1 VNHSEGKGGER
12 AVAIARFQGGSPHLC
27 RLKTTPFLA
36 LMDIELYCTDCMLD
50 LWGPVN
56 LVA

>member
-1 VNHSEGKGGER
+1 MSIKDH
-12 AVAIARFQGGSPHLC
+12 AI
-27 RLKTTPFLA
+27 LA
-36 LMDIELYCTDCMLD
+36 LVDIELYCTDCMLD